1 MERFF
6 FAMGSLFAAL
16 GVAAGAFGAHG
27 LRSLVD
33 AERMT
38 LWEKAVRYQMYH
50 ALALMLVAWAIT
62 QWWHRAGTLR
72 LGGWFFILGILLFSG
87 SLYALTLKGN
97 LTIQGVSLGL
107 ITPVGG
113 AFFLLGWLALLIA
126 SARA

>member
-6 FAMGSLFAAL
+6 FAIGSLFAAL

-27 LRSLVD
+27 LRAVVSAEKLV
-33 AERMT
+33 T
-38 LWEKAVRYQMYH
+38 WEKAVRYQMYH
-50 ALALMLVAWAIT
+50 ALALLFVAWAIT

-72 LGGWFFILGILLFSG
+72 LGGWFFILGIVFFSG
-87 SLYALTLKGN
+87 SLYALTIKGD

-113 AFFLLGWLALLIA
+113 AFFLLGWLALLLA
-126 SARA
+126 AARA